1 VDSPAQGP
9 VDEVTERLQSF
20 RREDRGASLRFDVT
34 DAGPPDGQPVVLL
47 HGFPQDR
54 TCWEGLAPLLH
65 AAGYRTLAPD
75 QRGYS
80 PGARPRGRLAYRRP
94 ELVGDVV
101 TLLDAAG
108 LESAHVVGHDWG
120 AVVGWALTSDHPER
134 VRTLTALSV
143 PHPVAYVQA
152 MRTGRQ
158 ARRSAYIAFFQLPVA
173 PEGMLLA
180 DGATRLHQLLVR
192 SGLPP
197 AEAGRYV
204 ERMREPGAL
213 SAALAWYRALP
224 WSLPPRVGRI
234 GVPTLYAWGSRDIAI
249 DREGAER
256 TGDLVDGPYRLE
268 ILEGAGHW
276 LPETAAD
283 RLAPV
288 VLETLGRG

>member
-1 VDSPAQGP
+1 MD
-9 VDEVTERLQSF
+9 SF

-34 DAGPPDGQPVVLL
+34 DAGPPGGEPVLLL

-54 TCWEGLAPLLH
+54 SCWDGLAPVLH
-65 AAGYRTLAPD
+65 GAGYRTLAPD

-80 PGARPRGRLAYRRP
+80 PGARPPGRLAYRRP
-94 ELVGDVV
+94 ELVGDV
-101 TLLDAAG
+101 TALLDAAG

-120 AVVGWALTSDHPER
+120 AVVGWALASDHPGR

-143 PHPVAYVQA
+143 PHPVAYVRA

-180 DGATRLHQLLVR
+180 DRGARLRQLLLR
-192 SGLPP
+192 SGLPL
-197 AEAGRYV
+197 AEAERYV
-204 ERMREPGAL
+204 RRMREPGAL

-224 WSLPPRVGRI
+224 WSLPPGVGRI
-234 GVPTLYAWGSRDIAI
+234 TVPTLHVWGSGDVAI
-249 DREGAER
+249 DRVGAER
-256 TGDLVDGPYRLE
+256 TGDLVDGPYRFE

-288 VLETLGRG
+288 ILDHLGRV